1 MNLLNLKF
9 YLKKQIIFTLLL
21 VNGFFNLLEGNLNAQ
36 TNSIQT
42 GSTNSLKVSLSN
54 TIGVTT
60 TANSTDNLELENQA
74 VLILEPGST
83 IQDSFGESDEE
94 GGNINA
100 SFDISPNGSSVGIS
114 GLQAK
119 NNYIIGEG
127 TYFSSSMKTKDEENT
142 TAIKGD
148 ASAGL
153 YHDMTLQIDQTT
165 SSFTSSFS
173 QNF

>member
-1 MNLLNLKF
+1 MGDLS
-9 YLKKQIIFTLLL
+9 
-21 VNGFFNLLEGNLNAQ
+21 AQ

-42 GSTNSLKVSLSN
+42 GSTNSFKVSLSN

-60 TANSTDNLELENQA
+60 SADSTDNLEIDNQA
-74 VLILEPGST
+74 VLVLEPGSS
-83 IQDSFGESDEE
+83 IQDSFGEGDEQGE
-94 GGNINA
+94 SVTA
-100 SFDISPNGSSVGIS
+100 SFDISPNGSSVDID
-114 GLQAK
+114 GLKAK

-127 TYFSSSMKTKDEENT
+127 TFFSSTMKTKDEENT

-148 ASAGL
+148 ASAGM
-153 YHDMTLQIDQTT
+153 YHDMTLKVDQTV

>member
-1 MNLLNLKF
+1 VLGLKSAIKKNL
-9 YLKKQIIFTLLL
+9 IINPLLFGTFL
-21 VNGFFNLLEGNLNAQ
+21 FLTGDLNAQ

-60 TANSTDNLELENQA
+60 SADSTDNLEIENQA
-74 VLILEPGST
+74 VLILEPGSS
-83 IQDSFGESDEE
+83 IQDSFGEGDEQ
-94 GGNINA
+94 GQSVSA
-100 SFDISPNGSSVGIS
+100 SFDISPNGSSVGIA
-114 GLQAK
+114 GLQAE

-127 TYFSSSMKTKDEENT
+127 TYFSSTMKTKDEENT

-153 YHDMTLQIDQTT
+153 YHDMTLKIDQTV

>member
-1 MNLLNLKF
+1 MKVLNLK
-9 YLKKQIIFTLLL
+9 LNIEKKIFFTLLL
-21 VNGFFNLLEGNLNAQ
+21 VNGIFILFESNLNAQ

-42 GSTNSLKVSLSN
+42 GSTNSLKVTLSN

-60 TANSTDNLELENQA
+60 TANATDNLEIENQA
-74 VLILEPGST
+74 SLVLEPGST
-83 IQDSFGESDEE
+83 IQDTFGESDE
-94 GGNINA
+94 GAGNMAA
-100 SFDISPNGSSVGIS
+100 SFDISPNGSSADIK
-114 GLQAK
+114 GLQAQ
-119 NNYIIGEG
+119 NNYIIGEDS
-127 TYFSSSMKTKDEENT
+127 YFSSTMKTKDEENT

-153 YHDMTLQIDQTT
+153 YHDMTLKIDQTV

>member
-1 MNLLNLKF
+1 MLNYF
-9 YLKKQIIFTLLL
+9 IRKKIISSLFTIL
-21 VNGFFNLLEGNLNAQ
+21 GFVLISNPNVHPQ

-42 GSTNSLKVSLSN
+42 GSTNSLKVTLSN

-60 TANSTDNLELENQA
+60 TANTTDNLEVDNQA

-83 IQDSFGESDEE
+83 IQDSIGEDDGAGENVSA
-94 GGNINA
+94 I
-100 SFDISPNGSSVGIS
+100 FDISPNGSSVGIT

-119 NNYIIGEG
+119 NNYIIGDG
-127 TYFSSSMKTKDEENT
+127 TIFSSSMKTKNEDNT
-142 TAIKGD
+142 SPIKGD

-153 YHDMTLQIDQTT
+153 YHDMTLKIDQTV

>member
-1 MNLLNLKF
+1 MGDLS
-9 YLKKQIIFTLLL
+9 
-21 VNGFFNLLEGNLNAQ
+21 AQ

-42 GSTNSLKVSLSN
+42 GSTNSFKVSLSN

-60 TANSTDNLELENQA
+60 SADSTDNLEIDNQA
-74 VLILEPGST
+74 VLVLEPGSS
-83 IQDSFGESDEE
+83 IQDSFGEGDEAGE
-94 GGNINA
+94 NVTA
-100 SFDISPNGSSVGIS
+100 SFDISPNGSNVGIT

-127 TYFSSSMKTKDEENT
+127 TYFSSTMKTKDEKNT
-142 TAIKGD
+142 TAVKGD

-153 YHDMTLQIDQTT
+153 YHDMTLKIDQTT
-165 SSFTSSFS
+165 SSFSSSFS

>member
-1 MNLLNLKF
+1 MGDLS
-9 YLKKQIIFTLLL
+9 
-21 VNGFFNLLEGNLNAQ
+21 AQ

-42 GSTNSLKVSLSN
+42 GSTNSFKVSLSN

-60 TANSTDNLELENQA
+60 SADSTDNLEIDNQA
-74 VLILEPGST
+74 VLVLEPGSS
-83 IQDSFGESDEE
+83 IQDSFGEGDEAGE
-94 GGNINA
+94 NVTA
-100 SFDISPNGSSVGIS
+100 SFDISPNGSNVGIT

-127 TYFSSSMKTKDEENT
+127 TYFSSTMKTKDEENT
-142 TAIKGD
+142 TAVKGD

-153 YHDMTLQIDQTT
+153 YHDMTLKIDQTT
-165 SSFTSSFS
+165 SSFSSSFS